1 MNCPRVRTIELTFL
15 STTRHLMN
23 AEQTSFFD
31 ILFRSIDVSESEL
44 MCIIQKMYRCVRPFI
59 RLRLPRPQM
68 EGYAFAFSGEKAANV
83 RNAQLHLGMF

>member
-1 MNCPRVRTIELTFL
+1 
-15 STTRHLMN
+15 MN

-31 ILFRSIDVSESEL
+31 ILFRSIDVSESEFKK
-44 MCIIQKMYRCVRPFI
+44 CIGAFA
-59 RLRLPRPQM
+59 LSFASAPQM